1 MFYRKDIFIFKWQQ
15 LQWNE
20 ICCPIPLFYING
32 NVSVTF
38 SINYTKRCMLS
49 VIDHCIFFL
58 YLISDLK
65 KKKKKRSYWLYFY
78 YVNKKKVKGNPIL
91 LGSRWTSEIKIG
103 SLRCKCWNN
112 VLHVGSK
119 LLMYIVYKPG
129 LSLSRV
135 AKLVKWNWWCWCW
148 SKGPAMHVFRNLRVL
163 RNVHIPYCLVIT
175 QHLRGTDRE
184 RQSSPLSLIK
194 SITEL
199 IGWKNTLLLRGFM
212 RGRKG
217 SDCFIFPRRNR
228 KTESAADL
236 PRPV

>member
-1 MFYRKDIFIFKWQQ
+1 M
-15 LQWNE
+15 
-20 ICCPIPLFYING
+20 
-32 NVSVTF
+32 
-38 SINYTKRCMLS
+38 
-49 VIDHCIFFL
+49 
-58 YLISDLK
+58 
-65 KKKKKRSYWLYFY
+65 
-78 YVNKKKVKGNPIL
+78 KGNPIL

-129 LSLSRV
+129 LSLSRA

-148 SKGPAMHVFRNLRVL
+148 SKGPAMLLVFRNLRVL

-184 RQSSPLSLIK
+184 RQSRPLSLIK

-199 IGWKNTLLLRGFM
+199 IGWKNTPFFERLHEGE
-212 RGRKG
+212 KG
-217 SDCFIFPRRNR
+217 VWLFYFSQKKQKNR
-228 KTESAADL
+228 KCCRPSSSGIKSIFIIWDNHFKFRRPFGDISRHFRERRRAA
-236 PRPV
+236 PW

>member
-1 MFYRKDIFIFKWQQ
+1 M
-15 LQWNE
+15 
-20 ICCPIPLFYING
+20 
-32 NVSVTF
+32 
-38 SINYTKRCMLS
+38 
-49 VIDHCIFFL
+49 
-58 YLISDLK
+58 
-65 KKKKKRSYWLYFY
+65 
-78 YVNKKKVKGNPIL
+78 KGNPIL

-119 LLMYIVYKPG
+119 LLMYIVYKPS
-129 LSLSRV
+129 LSLSRA

-148 SKGPAMHVFRNLRVL
+148 SKGPAMLHVFRNLRVF

-199 IGWKNTLLLRGFM
+199 IGLKNTPFLRGFM

-236 PRPV
+236 PRPG